1 MSIWCQEWSSSERN
15 LQVFQISSGELGV
28 SDDNNFSITLL
39 GDLDGVTKVSNTA
52 INLDLIVEELLERA
66 DVENFVGGGLG
77 CVDDELSPE
86 IISSPNL
93 ILKTRGNS
101 SYLLCHLLRLSSL
114 FALGSSFLLYS
125 KGHSAY

>member
-1 MSIWCQEWSSSERN
+1 M
-15 LQVFQISSGELGV
+15 
-28 SDDNNFSITLL
+28 SDDNNFSIALL
-39 GDLDGVTKVSNTA
+39 GDLDRVTKVSNTA

-77 CVDDELSPE
+77 CVDDELSTE

-93 ILKTRGNS
+93 ILKTRGNN
-101 SYLLCHLLRLSSL
+101 SYLLCHFLRLSSL
-114 FALGSSFLLYS
+114 FALGSRFLLYP